1 MQSFVVNSQD
11 KWKVNHLPDTHLR
24 KHSTLPARGERER
37 ERKENKTLVVFF
49 FAVVRFPLVVRGAE
63 REREGKGDGCI
74 STWCSTL
81 GLLDRTRCSQAG
93 RAERSSLV

>member
-37 ERKENKTLVVFF
+37 ER
-49 FAVVRFPLVVRGAE
+49 E
-63 REREGKGDGCI
+63 RERDTHRDRERDRQTERQRETETHRERGD
-74 STWCSTL
+74 
-81 GLLDRTRCSQAG
+81 
-93 RAERSSLV
+93 